1 MEEGRRKA
9 LLDMAGPDIRFDR
22 PMRLYTTFRVG
33 GPASVLLRPRTLAV
47 LKRVHGYLLDQRIP
61 WLVVGKGSNLLV
73 SDRGFDGA
81 VIRLRGELAGIEA
94 GPGGSTLHAGAGA
107 TIRRLLDACA
117 ARGLGGLEFLAGI
130 PGTAGGAVAMN
141 AGAWGRETADAVE
154 SVTLLMRTGDLETRS
169 PEQLGFAYR
178 SCTLPPGALV
188 TGVRFRVQPSA
199 PDTVRRDIERNLEC
213 RRERQP
219 SQALS
224 AGSVFRNPAGDTAG
238 RLVEAAGLKGRRIG
252 GAEISPRHANV
263 IVNRGRATARD
274 VFSLMRL
281 TRGEVLRRSGVAL
294 EPEIRF
300 IGFFPEA

>member
-9 LLDMAGPDIRFDR
+9 LLDMAAPDVRFDR

-47 LKRVHGYLLDQRIP
+47 LKRVHGYLIDQGIP
-61 WLVVGKGSNLLV
+61 WLVLGKGSNLLV

-94 GPGGSTLHAGAGA
+94 GQEERALQAGAGA
-107 TIRRLLDACA
+107 TIRRLMDACM

-154 SVTLLMRTGDLETRS
+154 AVTLLTRAGDLETRP

-188 TGVRFRVQPSA
+188 TGVRFRVQPGR
-199 PDTVRRDIERNLEC
+199 PDTVRRDIERTLEL

-219 SQALS
+219 LQLPS
-224 AGSVFRNPAGDTAG
+224 AGSVFRNPAGDSAG
-238 RLVEAAGLKGRRIG
+238 RLVEAAGLKGKRIG
-252 GAEISPRHANV
+252 GAEISVRHANV

-274 VFSLMRL
+274 ILSLVRL
-281 TRGEVLRRSGVAL
+281 ARREVLRCSGVAL

-300 IGFFPEA
+300 IGLPPET